1 MYTKIVRVKKV
12 PSEKMIDISEKDSIL
27 RIATAS
33 GKIYLKKETITRI
46 KNKNVKK
53 GDVFTIA
60 KIAAIN
66 AVKKVPDLIPLC
78 HPIPI
83 NNVVIDFNY
92 EGDNFIRVKCTVK
105 SISKT
110 GVEMEALMGVNIA
123 LLNIWDVVKM
133 YEKDSKGQY
142 PITVITEVKVDE
154 KIKKI

>member
-1 MYTKIVRVKKV
+1 
-12 PSEKMIDISEKDSIL
+12 MIDISEKDSIL
-27 RIATAS
+27 RMATAS
-33 GKIYLKKETITRI
+33 GQIYLKKETIERI

-83 NNVVIDFNY
+83 TNVIIDFTY
-92 EGDNFIRVKCTVK
+92 ESDNIIRVRCTVK

-123 LLNIWDVVKM
+123 LLNIWDVMKM
-133 YEKDSKGQY
+133 YEKDSEGQY
-142 PITVITEVKVDE
+142 PLTAITEVKVIE
-154 KIKKI
+154 KIKEK

>member
-1 MYTKIVRVKKV
+1 
-12 PSEKMIDISEKDSIL
+12 MIDISEKDSIL

-83 NNVVIDFNY
+83 SNIEIDFNY
-92 EGDNFIRVKCTVK
+92 EGDNTIKVKCTVK

-133 YEKDSKGQY
+133 YEKDSRNGQY
-142 PITVITEVKVDE
+142 LTTVITEVKVDE
-154 KIKKI
+154 KIKKK

>member
-1 MYTKIVRVKKV
+1 
-12 PSEKMIDISEKDSIL
+12 MIDISEKNSIL
-27 RIATAS
+27 RIATSS
-33 GKIYLKKETITRI
+33 GKIYLKKETIERI
-46 KNKNVKK
+46 INKNVKK

-83 NNVVIDFNY
+83 SNVDIDFNH
-92 EGDNFIRVKCTVK
+92 EGDNVIKVTCTVK

-133 YEKDSKGQY
+133 YEKDSNSGQY
-142 PITVITEVKVDE
+142 LTTVITEVKVDE

>member
-1 MYTKIVRVKKV
+1 
-12 PSEKMIDISEKDSIL
+12 MIDISKKNSIL

-33 GKIYLKKETITRI
+33 GKISLKNETIERI
-46 KNKNVKK
+46 KNKTVKK

-78 HPIPI
+78 HPILI
-83 NNVVIDFNY
+83 SNVDIAFNH
-92 EGDNFIRVKCTVK
+92 ENDNIIKVTCTVK

-133 YEKDSKGQY
+133 YEKNSDGQY
-142 PITVITEVKVDE
+142 PLTVITEVKVDE
-154 KIKKI
+154 KIKGM

>member
-1 MYTKIVRVKKV
+1 
-12 PSEKMIDISEKDSIL
+12 MIDISEKDSIM
-27 RIATAS
+27 RIAIAS
-33 GKIYLKKETITRI
+33 GKIKLKKGTIERI
-46 KNKNVKK
+46 KNKDIKK

-83 NNVVIDFNY
+83 SKINVDFDY
-92 EGDNFIRVKCTVK
+92 EDDNTIRVMCTVK

-110 GVEMEALMGVNIA
+110 GVEMEALMGVSIA

-133 YEKDSKGQY
+133 YEKDEQGQY
-142 PITVITEVKVDE
+142 PKTVVYDMRVDE
-154 KIKKI
+154 KIKRT

>member
-1 MYTKIVRVKKV
+1 
-12 PSEKMIDISEKDSIL
+12 MIDISEKDSIL
-27 RIATAS
+27 RIAKSS
-33 GKIYLKKETITRI
+33 GKIYLKKETIERI
-46 KNKNVKK
+46 KNKNLKK

-83 NNVVIDFNY
+83 SNVDIDFSY
-92 EGDNFIRVKCTVK
+92 EGDNIIKVKCTVK

-133 YEKDSKGQY
+133 YEKDSRNGQY
-142 PITVITEVKVDE
+142 LTTVITEVKVDE
-154 KIKKI
+154 KIKKM

>member
-1 MYTKIVRVKKV
+1 
-12 PSEKMIDISEKDSIL
+12 MIDISEKDSIL

-33 GKIYLKKETITRI
+33 GKIYLKKETIERI
-46 KNKNVKK
+46 KNKKAKK

-83 NNVVIDFNY
+83 SNVDIDFNY
-92 EGDNFIRVKCTVK
+92 EGDNIIRVRCTVK

-142 PITVITEVKVDE
+142 PITVINEVKVDE
-154 KIKKI
+154 KIKKM

>member
-1 MYTKIVRVKKV
+1 
-12 PSEKMIDISEKDSIL
+12 MIDISHKDSIM
-27 RIATAS
+27 RIAIAS
-33 GKIYLKKETITRI
+33 GKIRLRKETIEI
-46 KNKNVKK
+46 VKNNDVKK

-83 NNVVIDFNY
+83 NNIDIDFDY
-92 EGDNFIRVKCTVK
+92 SDDNTIRVVCTVK

-110 GVEMEALMGVNIA
+110 GVEMEALMGVNVA

-133 YEKDSKGQY
+133 YEKDESGQY
-142 PITVITEVKVDE
+142 PKTVINEVKVDE

>member
-1 MYTKIVRVKKV
+1 
-12 PSEKMIDISEKDSIL
+12 MIDISEKDSIL

-33 GKIYLKKETITRI
+33 GKIYLKKETIERI
-46 KNKNVKK
+46 KTKAVKK

-83 NNVVIDFNY
+83 SSVDIKYNY
-92 EGDNFIRVKCTVK
+92 EGDNLIRVRCTVK

-142 PITVITEVKVDE
+142 LETEISELKVDL
-154 KIKKI
+154 KIKKR

>member
-1 MYTKIVRVKKV
+1 
-12 PSEKMIDISEKDSIL
+12 MIDISEKDSIL

-33 GKIYLKKETITRI
+33 GKIYLKNETIERI
-46 KNKNVKK
+46 KNNNIRK

-83 NNVVIDFNY
+83 SSIDIDFDY
-92 EGDNFIRVKCTVK
+92 EGENTIIVKCTVK

-142 PITVITEVKVDE
+142 PITAITQVKVNE
-154 KIKKI
+154 KIKKT

>member
-1 MYTKIVRVKKV
+1 
-12 PSEKMIDISEKDSIL
+12 MIDISEKDSIM

-33 GKIYLKKETITRI
+33 GKIYLKIETIERI
-46 KNKNVKK
+46 KNKNLKK

-83 NNVVIDFNY
+83 SSVDIEYNY
-92 EGDNFIRVKCTVK
+92 EGDNLIRVRCTVK

-123 LLNIWDVVKM
+123 LLNIWDVIKM
-133 YEKDSKGQY
+133 YEKDSEGQY
-142 PITVITEVKVDE
+142 PLTAITEVKVIE
-154 KIKKI
+154 KIKKK

>member
-1 MYTKIVRVKKV
+1 
-12 PSEKMIDISEKDSIL
+12 MIDISEKDSIL
-27 RIATAS
+27 RIATSS
-33 GKIYLKKETITRI
+33 GKIYLKKETIERI
-46 KNKNVKK
+46 KNKNLKK

-83 NNVVIDFNY
+83 SNVAIDFSY
-92 EGDNFIRVKCTVK
+92 EGDNTIKVKCTVK

-154 KIKKI
+154 KIKKM

>member
-1 MYTKIVRVKKV
+1 
-12 PSEKMIDISEKDSIL
+12 MIDISEKKAIL

-33 GKIYLKKETITRI
+33 GKIYLKKETIERI
-46 KNKNVKK
+46 KNKNIKK

-83 NNVVIDFNY
+83 NNVSLDFNH
-92 EGDNFIRVKCTVK
+92 EGDNIIRVRCTVK

-110 GVEMEALMGVNIA
+110 GVEMEALMGVNLA

-133 YEKDSKGQY
+133 YEKDSDGQY

-154 KIKKI
+154 KIKKM

>member
-1 MYTKIVRVKKV
+1 
-12 PSEKMIDISEKDSIL
+12 MIDISEKNSIL

-33 GKIYLKKETITRI
+33 GKIYLKKETIERI
-46 KNKNVKK
+46 KNKDVKK

-78 HPIPI
+78 HPISI
-83 NNVVIDFNY
+83 DNVNVEFNY
-92 EGDNFIRVKCTVK
+92 ESNNVIKVTCTVK

-110 GVEMEALMGVNIA
+110 GVEMEALMGTNIA

-133 YEKDSKGQY
+133 YEKDNEGQY
-142 PITVITEVKVDE
+142 PITVINEVKVDE
-154 KIKKI
+154 KIKKT